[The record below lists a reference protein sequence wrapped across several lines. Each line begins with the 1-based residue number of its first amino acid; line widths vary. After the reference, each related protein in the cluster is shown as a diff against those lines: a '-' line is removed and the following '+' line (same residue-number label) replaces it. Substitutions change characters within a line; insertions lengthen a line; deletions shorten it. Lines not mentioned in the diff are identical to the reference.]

1 MVVLSTNTMID
12 MGFIIANL
20 VPYLLLQIF
29 TEERLEWVWRLTLG
43 LGAVV
48 SALIC
53 LSLRLA
59 F

>member
-1 MVVLSTNTMID
+1 MID